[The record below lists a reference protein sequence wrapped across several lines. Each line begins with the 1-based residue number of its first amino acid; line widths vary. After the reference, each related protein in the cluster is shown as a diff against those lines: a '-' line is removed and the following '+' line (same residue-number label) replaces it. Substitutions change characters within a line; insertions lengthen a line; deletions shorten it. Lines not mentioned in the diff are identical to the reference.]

1 MFKENNFIF
10 KDQSKLVLIDYV
22 PDLPGKKE
30 EEVRIPDGTKTIE
43 TSALLDVCAKRL
55 IFPSSVKKFKSHVI
69 SNYVPINS
77 SLNTSAEVDEVIFE
91 EGIETINDKAFEYSS
106 IKSVKFPKSL
116 KKIGRD
122 TFRGTINLEEV
133 TLSCKE
139 IGTFAFSLSGIK
151 KAVIEDSVEYVNELV
166 FYQCRNLEE
175 VIWNSKSFNLG
186 MFSDCTAL
194 RNVEINAP
202 IEAISN
208 YSFQRTAIR
217 DFVIP
222 ESVKYIE
229 NGAFFECKK
238 LTSIDFSN
246 VKDIDDY
253 ACAYCTN
260 LASVNFKNEDV
271 VIGEYVFIGT
281 QLEDLKESKLIA
293 QFA

>member
-22 PDLPGKKE
+22 PDLPDKKE

-106 IKSVKFPKSL
+106 IKSVK
-116 KKIGRD
+116 
-122 TFRGTINLEEV
+122 
-133 TLSCKE
+133 CKE

-151 KAVIEDSVEYVNELV
+151 KAIIEDSVEYVNELV

-217 DFVIP
+217 DFVVP
-222 ESVKYIE
+222 ESVKYVE

-238 LTSIDFSN
+238 LTLIDFSN
-246 VKDIDDY
+246 VKDVDDY